1 MSDEAPP
8 SSDRRRAVRH
18 IACFPSLIELPRED
32 EKVTA
37 MISDLAETGTR
48 LLLRNPGLDVGDE
61 LRLEL
66 HVLLEGGEPRVARGR
81 VVRVELL
88 PDDRVSLWT
97 HEVGVDFHE
106 RLPLGA
112 DEIAALEKRQAL
124 FGKHA

>member
-18 IACFPSLIELPRED
+18 IACFPSLIELPHD
-32 EKVTA
+32 AEKVTA
-37 MISDLAETGTR
+37 MIVDLAETGSR
-48 LLLRNPGLDVGDE
+48 LLLRNPGLSIGDE

-66 HVLLEGGEPRVARGR
+66 HVLLDGGAPRIATGR
-81 VVRVELL
+81 VVRVEGL

-106 RLPLGA
+106 RLALGA
-112 DEIAALEKRQAL
+112 AELEALQKRQAP
-124 FGKHA
+124 FGKHP